1 MQWLAGEYITY
12 SDPAEDVPIYDV
24 PRSQNEMIYQNILEI
39 DNSIMQMQTIEEN
52 LEDIYES
59 IKTIQNLHLL
69 SADDVEED
77 QL

>member
-1 MQWLAGEYITY
+1 
-12 SDPAEDVPIYDV
+12 
-24 PRSQNEMIYQNILEI
+24 
-39 DNSIMQMQTIEEN
+39 MQMQTIEEN

-59 IKTIQNLHLL
+59 IKITQNLHLL

>member
-1 MQWLAGEYITY
+1 
-12 SDPAEDVPIYDV
+12 
-24 PRSQNEMIYQNILEI
+24 MIYQNILEI
-39 DNSIMQMQTIEEN
+39 NNSIMQMQTIEEN

-77 QL
+77 GN